1 MDDQEQQQQ
10 SSSFLWGSF
19 FQRDP
24 EKDLLTLLRGVPIF
38 EGLSRSDLKAVERIL
53 HRRKYHAGEYVFRE
67 GDPGLGMYIVEKGE
81 VSIVSESRSTEI
93 ARLSKGDFFGEM
105 SMFNER
111 PRNASAVAYE
121 DTKLFGFFQP
131 DLFGLLETRPRIGV
145 KVVAKLAGILAER
158 LYKASVENAR
168 LMAEIARKDAP

>member
-1 MDDQEQQQQ
+1 MDDQEKQAAP
-10 SSSFLWGSF
+10 SSFLWDSF

-24 EKDLLTLLRGVPIF
+24 EKDLLTLLRGVPMF

-81 VSIVSESRSTEI
+81 ISIVSESRSTEI
-93 ARLSKGDFFGEM
+93 ARLGKGEFFGEM
-105 SMFNER
+105 SLFNER

-158 LYKASVENAR
+158 LYKGSVENAR
-168 LMAEIARKDAP
+168 LMAELAKKDAC

>member
-1 MDDQEQQQQ
+1 MDEQGTGR
-10 SSSFLWGSF
+10 STSFLWGSF

-38 EGLSRSDLKAVERIL
+38 EGLSRGDLKAIERIL

-67 GDPGLGMYIVEKGE
+67 GDPGLGMYIIERGE
-81 VSIVSESRSTEI
+81 ISIVGESRSAEI
-93 ARLSKGDFFGEM
+93 ARLGKGDFFGEM
-105 SMFNER
+105 ALFNER
-111 PRNASAVAYE
+111 PRNASAVAYA

-145 KVVAKLAGILAER
+145 KVVAKLASILAER

-168 LMAEIARKDAP
+168 LMAEMARSDAR

>member
-1 MDDQEQQQQ
+1 MAEKEIQQ
-10 SSSFLWGSF
+10 SSYLWDKFS
-19 FQRDP
+19 RSDP
-24 EKDLLTLLRGVPIF
+24 EKKLLILLRGIPIF

-81 VSIVSESRSTEI
+81 ISIVRESRSTEI
-93 ARLSKGDFFGEM
+93 ARLGSGDFFGEM
-105 SMFNER
+105 ALFNDR

-131 DLFGLLETRPRIGV
+131 DLFSLLETRPRIGV

-158 LYKASVENAR
+158 LYKGSVENAR
-168 LMAEIARKDAP
+168 LMSELARKDAR

>member
-1 MDDQEQQQQ
+1 MDDQDQQAKP
-10 SSSFLWGSF
+10 SSFLWGSF

-67 GDPGLGMYIVEKGE
+67 GDPGLGMYIVERGE
-81 VSIVSESRSTEI
+81 ISIVSESRSTEI
-93 ARLSKGDFFGEM
+93 ARLGKGEFFGEM
-105 SMFNER
+105 SLFNER

-168 LMAEIARKDAP
+168 LMAEMAQRDAH